1 MILLKQYFKGKPNS
15 LNCHWAVH
23 ACQFFVLTNCD
34 CLRFPQ
40 IGWQFIWWI
49 VAVEACHGQKQKTRV
64 LEYVVFC
71 PIFSIETGICY
82 QNEWIHY
89 NVDKSC
95 VSSFIP
101 DFSKSVDFQIF
112 QHRTVPCQTN
122 WTGRQLVLASWPHAN
137 GLSSMASGSAGCS
150 DEWTSALRW
159 LVTEC
164 LQSVDAIS
172 KDSIRK
178 PFTLPFKEW
187 LGILVSTC
195 SRLGW
200 VSESS
205 SSERSLKTG
214 IAKASSVLNFQDRN
228 LLTFA
233 NVIQILEEMMS
244 KQGQLVSRC
253 PAGMWRESE
262 NFIVD
267 SLRKRVANNI
277 ANSNVLASASS
288 SLQVAALCETASQS
302 PPVSTAS
309 SVSSRT
315 VCKRLSFS
323 PMSLASSA
331 DVEQMVSRSLF
342 QSFVGCAWLVVL
354 DGTEVFFFNFPI
366 FSTCQAW
373 RPGSLGLN

>member
-1 MILLKQYFKGKPNS
+1 M
-15 LNCHWAVH
+15 
-23 ACQFFVLTNCD
+23 
-34 CLRFPQ
+34 
-40 IGWQFIWWI
+40 
-49 VAVEACHGQKQKTRV
+49 
-64 LEYVVFC
+64 
-71 PIFSIETGICY
+71 
-82 QNEWIHY
+82 
-89 NVDKSC
+89 
-95 VSSFIP
+95 
-101 DFSKSVDFQIF
+101 
-112 QHRTVPCQTN
+112 
-122 WTGRQLVLASWPHAN
+122 LASWPHAN

-342 QSFVGCAWLVVL
+342 QSFVGCA
-354 DGTEVFFFNFPI
+354 
-366 FSTCQAW
+366 
-373 RPGSLGLN
+373 